1 VALRHKSAL
10 KRAKQSEK
18 KKHRNKAVMSTLKTL
33 VKKVVVSA
41 EAKES
46 QDIKENLRLATAY
59 IDKVGGKGLIH
70 KNKASRIVSRL
81 TTRVNRSANS

>member
-18 KKHRNKAVMSTLKTL
+18 KRLRNKAVLSTLKTM
-33 VKKVVVSA
+33 VKKVVTSA
-41 EAKES
+41 EARET

-59 IDKVGGKGLIH
+59 IDKVAGKGLIH
-70 KNKASRIVSRL
+70 KNKARRIVSRL
-81 TTRVNRSANS
+81 TTRVNKSANS